1 MTKNPFSSND
11 TEIKDPNFK
20 DLIDTKQALKA
31 SRNESF
37 LEKNAGLIFAVGI
50 IAFGFLMFGAAEVG
64 LASVAGKGLALAA
77 GSCGLIGSSGLI
89 KKGFN
94 YFNDANKSNDTAV
107 KSIDEAIANVAKSI
121 GHHAQAKAQSQGIV
135 DALNE
140 LKTKADTGKLSGEE
154 REALRGIAERLEL
167 SRETDLGRRTGGY
180 RDRGDRDYSPSE
192 DEGGGVGEARR
203 AFRGRGP
210 GRGGGPG
217 EARGGGLD

>member
-64 LASVAGKGLALAA
+64 LTSVAGKGLALAA

-94 YFNDANKSNDTAV
+94 YFSNANKSNDKAV
-107 KSIDEAIANVAKSI
+107 KSIDEAIAEVAKSI
-121 GHHAQAKAQSQGIV
+121 GQNAQAKAQSQGIV
-135 DALNE
+135 NALDE
-140 LKTKADTGKLSGEE
+140 LNNKFDTGNLSGEE
-154 REALRGIAERLEL
+154 MKALNGIAEKLWS
-167 SRETDLGRRTGGY
+167 SREIESRRRTGGY
-180 RDRGDRDYSPSE
+180 RDRGDQYYSPSE
-192 DEGGGVGEARR
+192 DGGGFRGGGGARGLGGGG
-203 AFRGRGP
+203 GRGP
-210 GRGGGPG
+210 SG
-217 EARGGGLD
+217 D